1 VTSDEREAEEIAGKG
16 IYQVRYKFVEQG
28 LYRITAHARIE
39 TKEAIPAPL
48 KIAIVQ
54 DVGRREG
61 HENEESVTP
70 WMVVGGIGMAVMML
84 MMVL

>member
-1 VTSDEREAEEIAGKG
+1 
-16 IYQVRYKFVEQG
+16 
-28 LYRITAHARIE
+28 
-39 TKEAIPAPL
+39 
-48 KIAIVQ
+48 
-54 DVGRREG
+54 VGRREG